1 MSRAASGGVAQGNGR
16 EPGRGV
22 LCCKSGLEGHGET
35 GERQGHQRGY
45 VLYGL
50 FWRAELDELIRS
62 EHVGP
67 GSFVRTGAFFCIL
80 CSQGGHPRHSHPH
93 CPTSADIF
101 GFQGAVVN
109 LTREMGLQYAK
120 LGITA
125 NALCPGFHITH
136 LVEEMQQ
143 QDFLDAMAAY
153 TPMGRIAEAAEIRGP
168 AIFLASAA
176 SDFMTG
182 QTLVTDG
189 GCLAGPGVHGREVS
203 HE

>member
-1 MSRAASGGVAQGNGR
+1 M
-16 EPGRGV
+16 
-22 LCCKSGLEGHGET
+22 
-35 GERQGHQRGY
+35 
-45 VLYGL
+45 
-50 FWRAELDELIRS
+50 
-62 EHVGP
+62 
-67 GSFVRTGAFFCIL
+67 
-80 CSQGGHPRHSHPH
+80 
-93 CPTSADIF
+93 
-101 GFQGAVVN
+101 N